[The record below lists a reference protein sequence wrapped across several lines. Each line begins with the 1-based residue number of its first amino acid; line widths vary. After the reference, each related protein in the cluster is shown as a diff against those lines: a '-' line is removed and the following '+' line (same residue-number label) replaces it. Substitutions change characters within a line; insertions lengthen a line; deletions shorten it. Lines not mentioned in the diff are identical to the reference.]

1 MADVKDIVDVAR
13 GKWEKTHF
21 SVLNSKIKG
30 TGIATNANPTTYAA
44 TEAFIVFNNGESR
57 NNTGGK
63 NTLILP
69 DYVKMTCS
77 VSGTAGKGFKIVW
90 MEDTADRWTS
100 GGTSLTTLA
109 ANHYVDTTSGF
120 TRVSTSAVIHV
131 GDLVSPAATSEA
143 AIGASTFR
151 PTLGATL
158 GLIGD
163 QYITKFGGDQQSSAS
178 MSVGAQKLLDVV
190 SPVVLAPGS
199 SLVGHVIIEAQSA
212 ASSWEFEMGWVE
224 VRKDF
229 NA

>member
-1 MADVKDIVDVAR
+1 MADVKDIVDVGR

-21 SVLNSKIKG
+21 SVLGSKEG
-30 TGIATNANPTTYAA
+30 TGIATNASPVSYEAN
-44 TEAFIVFNNGESR
+44 EAFIVFANGESR
-57 NNTGGK
+57 SGTTQK

-90 MEDTADRWTS
+90 MEDTADRYTS

-109 ANHYVDTTSGF
+109 ANHYVDTNSGF

-131 GDLVSPAATSEA
+131 GDLVAPDATSEA

-151 PTLGATL
+151 ATVGATL
-158 GLIGD
+158 GLLGD
-163 QYITKFGGDQQSSAS
+163 QYITKFGGDQQSSS
-178 MSVGAQKLLDVV
+178 GNSVGSVKSVDVV